1 MTRAC
6 AHAALAALATLATRA
21 HQICSTP
28 DLSGPIQRA
37 MSTAV
42 AKCPQARAAP
52 PPPPP

>member
-6 AHAALAALATLATRA
+6 AHATLAALASLATPT

-28 DLSGPIQRA
+28 DLSGTISRA

-42 AKCPQARAAP
+42 AKCPQARA
-52 PPPPP
+52 